1 MNHINS
7 RRTPYDDNYET
18 CERTYAEL
26 RIYSDDMDPR
36 LITRWLG
43 IDPTEASTKGEPVAC
58 GMGRQRVAKGWFL
71 SSENVVASRDLR
83 RHLDWLLDKIEL
95 TAGKLGELQ
104 NKAGLTMG
112 INCVWWSATGSG
124 GPTLWPEQ
132 MVRMANLELECSF
145 EVCFF
150 GEEV

>member
-1 MNHINS
+1 
-7 RRTPYDDNYET
+7 
-18 CERTYAEL
+18 
-26 RIYSDDMDPR
+26 
-36 LITRWLG
+36 
-43 IDPTEASTKGEPVAC
+43 
-58 GMGRQRVAKGWFL
+58 MGRQRVAKGWFL